1 MSPGAGATPWNVA
14 NTPGYGP
21 GMWSPVASMT
31 PGVGFS
37 PSGAGSDSGFSPA
50 YRFLSVFNLSFCC

>member
-50 YRFLSVFNLSFCC
+50 YRFLD